1 MASEDQSHV
10 ENVFNRF
17 KISFAKLQLK
27 VSLSFNYNSKI
38 VVNFAL
44 IIWWAGNFVFK
55 MYIKDIKDACRRL
68 LQGDK
73 KVLEQLGLNDAKYPI
88 PKPQNTWAS
97 SLQLHYNATLNT
109 AVAARELQLPFM
121 EKQCKLSMEYI
132 QAIAAAK
139 KITLEHSVDSEDVAE
154 IMLSLIDLDKR
165 KYWKEGDEH
174 KDSESEEEEES
185 ELDEGEKEKDKVD
198 EAEKEED
205 KVDEVDEGEKEDK
218 VDESEKED
226 KKEKDKVDEGK
237 K

>member
-1 MASEDQSHV
+1 M
-10 ENVFNRF
+10 
-17 KISFAKLQLK
+17 
-27 VSLSFNYNSKI
+27 
-38 VVNFAL
+38 
-44 IIWWAGNFVFK
+44 
-55 MYIKDIKDACRRL
+55 
-68 LQGDK
+68 
-73 KVLEQLGLNDAKYPI
+73 
-88 PKPQNTWAS
+88 
-97 SLQLHYNATLNT
+97 QLHYNATLNT
-109 AVAARELQLPFM
+109 AVAARELQLLFM

>member
-1 MASEDQSHV
+1 M
-10 ENVFNRF
+10 
-17 KISFAKLQLK
+17 
-27 VSLSFNYNSKI
+27 
-38 VVNFAL
+38 
-44 IIWWAGNFVFK
+44 
-55 MYIKDIKDACRRL
+55 
-68 LQGDK
+68 
-73 KVLEQLGLNDAKYPI
+73 
-88 PKPQNTWAS
+88 
-97 SLQLHYNATLNT
+97 QLHYNATLNT

-139 KITLEHSVDSEDVAE
+139 KITLEHSVDSEDVTE